1 MVVCRQ
7 LGCGSA
13 LSAPHS
19 AHFGEGTGQ
28 VWLDDVGCSGCE
40 KSLTE
45 CKHGGFG
52 THNCGHS
59 EDAGV
64 VCSGSL
70 PEPSISINP
79 VGQVDWGQ
87 NIEITCS
94 ISSHYLNSTFILQQ
108 ISGSFRKTKASN
120 TNSATFIIPQV
131 NFEHEG
137 SYQCQYQTMV
147 SNKDFKSTLSDS
159 VRLSVS
165 VSLPKPRISMNPVGE
180 VTWGQD
186 LSITCSISTELLG
199 GTFILTSGSFRKTQT
214 SSSNSVTFHIL
225 KVNFDNEGLYQCQ
238 YEKSSSS
245 QSFSSPQSDSVRLSV
260 TVSLPKPSISMN
272 SGGEITWHQ
281 DVSITCSISTQVL
294 GGTFIL
300 TSGSF
305 RKTQTSSS
313 NSATFHIPQ
322 VDFDSEGHY
331 QCQYE
336 KSSSSQVFSSLQS
349 DSVRLS
355 VTVTLQQPSISLT
368 SPNGGLVWGPE
379 GAEVTRGYSFIF
391 TCSIS
396 SHYPEGRFFL
406 IFSGSDITNTKPA
419 VNHSASFNFH
429 VAEYE
434 HQGNYS
440 CVYEVMLSSRKY
452 TSTTTATMSVT
463 VKLPLSLVVSS
474 VVVTLLLLL
483 LMVLLVVYL
492 VHRKRQK
499 ANQPGAF
506 VQTEMTPRKRA
517 VSEEEEE
524 QRYVS

>member
-64 VCSGSL
+64 VC
-70 PEPSISINP
+70 
-79 VGQVDWGQ
+79 
-87 NIEITCS
+87 
-94 ISSHYLNSTFILQQ
+94 
-108 ISGSFRKTKASN
+108 
-120 TNSATFIIPQV
+120 
-131 NFEHEG
+131 
-137 SYQCQYQTMV
+137 
-147 SNKDFKSTLSDS
+147 
-159 VRLSVS
+159 S